1 MTTEEI
7 KKELE
12 KKFVQ
17 RASANEL
24 FGLTSADSGKEF
36 SSLFATNG
44 VLATIIYVVA
54 VVMSLRN
61 QLFGKWKDEIKSLY
75 ESSRYGTWSWWIETA
90 KRWQVG
96 YSTVVINGEVGYEK
110 IDENAKIIK
119 AAMVRQNGRSIA
131 IYVAKMENNKL
142 VALNEKKGELSS
154 FQQYLNNVKPLGVYV
169 VAVSKEADKVKI
181 DADIVYNGELSKEAM
196 DKAVSERL
204 NGYFTN
210 LEFGATIY
218 KAQIIEE
225 IMSIEGVVDVALDV
239 SVVSGGV
246 ERVLERSIALE
257 AGYGELVDPV
267 LRYTI
272 DNSVR
277 K

>member
-1 MTTEEI
+1 MTTEEL

-17 RASANEL
+17 IASANGL
-24 FGLTSADSGKEF
+24 FGLTSADSGKDF
-36 SSLFATNG
+36 GSLFATNG
-44 VLATIIYVVA
+44 VIATIIYVVA
-54 VVMSLRN
+54 VVMSLRS
-61 QLFGKWKDEIKSLY
+61 QLFDKWKDEIKSLY

-96 YSTVVINGEVGYEK
+96 YSTKVIDGEVGYET
-110 IDENAKIIK
+110 IDEDAKIIK

-131 IYVAKMENNKL
+131 VYVAKMENNRL
-142 VALNEKKGELSS
+142 VALNEEKRELSS

-181 DADIVYNGELSKEAM
+181 EADIVYNGGLSKEAM

-225 IMSIEGVVDVALDV
+225 IMSIEGVVDVALEV
-239 SVVSGGV
+239 SVESSGV
-246 ERVLERSIALE
+246 WRVLERSIALE

-277 K
+277 R

>member
-17 RASANEL
+17 IASANEL

-44 VLATIIYVVA
+44 VIATIIYVVA
-54 VVMSLRN
+54 VVISLRT
-61 QLFGKWKDEIKSLY
+61 QLFAKWKEEVKGLY

-96 YSTVVINGEVGYEK
+96 YSTVVIDGEVGYEK

-131 IYVAKMENNKL
+131 VYVAKMENNRL
-142 VALNEKKGELSS
+142 VALNEKKEELSS

-181 DADIVYNGELSKEAM
+181 EADIVYNGELSKEAM

-204 NGYFTN
+204 NEYFTN

-225 IMSIEGVVDVALDV
+225 IMSIEGVVDVALEV
-239 SVVSGGV
+239 SVVSSGV

-277 K
+277 R

>member
-1 MTTEEI
+1 MTTEDFR
-7 KKELE
+7 KELE

-17 RASANEL
+17 IASANGL
-24 FGLTSADSGKEF
+24 FGLTSVDSGKEF

-44 VLATIIYVVA
+44 VISTIIYVVA
-54 VVMSLRN
+54 VVMSLRV
-61 QLFGKWKDEIKSLY
+61 QLFGKWKEEIKSLY

-96 YSTVVINGEVGYEK
+96 YSTIVIDGEVGYET
-110 IDENAKIIK
+110 IDEEARIIK
-119 AAMVRQNGRSIA
+119 AAMVRQSGRSITVYA
-131 IYVAKMENNKL
+131 AKQEGEKL
-142 VALNEKKGELSS
+142 KGLTEEERGS

-169 VAVSKEADKVKI
+169 VAVSKDADKVGI
-181 DADIVYNGELSKEAM
+181 EADIVYNGELSKEAM

-210 LEFGATIY
+210 LDFGATIY

-225 IMSIEGVVDVALDV
+225 IMSIEGVVDVALEV
-239 SVVSGGV
+239 SVESDGV
-246 ERVLERSIALE
+246 ERVLERSIVLE
-257 AGYGELVDPV
+257 AGYGELINSV

-277 K
+277 R